1 MNEMQTPMAEFLR
14 ASIAKIKEMV
24 DANTVVG
31 DPVTTPDGVTLVP
44 VSRVSVGF
52 AGGGGDVVKQ
62 RDGCAGGGGGTI
74 TIQGGEVTATGGSGA
89 GIRIEPIGFL
99 VCKDGSVRM
108 LNIQP
113 PAVTTLDRVI
123 DLVPQLLD
131 RAEAFIDKR
140 SAPAATEEA
149 PAPAQ
154 E

>member
-1 MNEMQTPMAEFLR
+1 MDNMQTPMAEFLKQ
-14 ASIAKIKEMV
+14 SIGKIKEMV

-52 AGGGGDVVKQ
+52 AGGGGDLVKQ
-62 RDGCAGGGGGTI
+62 RDGC
-74 TIQGGEVTATGGSGA
+74 VGGSGA

-99 VCKDGSVRM
+99 IVKDGVVRM

-113 PAVTTLDRVI
+113 PATTTLDRVI

-131 RAEAFIDKR
+131 RAEAFIDKK
-140 SAPAATEEA
+140 SA
-149 PAPAQ
+149 PAPADAPS
-154 E
+154 EA

>member
-1 MNEMQTPMAEFLR
+1 MEQMQTPMAEFLQ
-14 ASIAKIKEMV
+14 ASMAKIKEMV
-24 DANTVVG
+24 DVNTVVG
-31 DPVTTPDGVTLVP
+31 EPITTADGVTLVP
-44 VSRVSVGF
+44 VSRVSLGF
-52 AGGGGDVVKQ
+52 GHGGSDLVKQ
-62 RDGCAGGGGGTI
+62 RNGFA
-74 TIQGGEVTATGGSGA
+74 GGSGA

-140 SAPAATEEA
+140 SAPSATEEA